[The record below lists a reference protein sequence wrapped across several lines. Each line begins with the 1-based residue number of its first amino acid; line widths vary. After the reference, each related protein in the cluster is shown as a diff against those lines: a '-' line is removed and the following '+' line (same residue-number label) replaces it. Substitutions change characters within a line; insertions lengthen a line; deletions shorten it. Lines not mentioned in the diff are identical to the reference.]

1 MEPSSRLLPKE
12 ARQGQLETRLGETS
26 FPPCPLPWGS
36 TWRAPGEEGPHGHPQ
51 HCRTETAAPA
61 LLHRPSHGTGLG
73 LALLA
78 TSKAGQ
84 HGEGSLPSSSSPLG
98 LCALS
103 LGGRS
108 GTAVGWAFMA
118 SGLRQSPAGPAG
130 SGVRS
135 SGAGELAALSKRNP

>member
-1 MEPSSRLLPKE
+1 MWMEPSSRLFPKE

-36 TWRAPGEEGPHGHPQ
+36 TWSASREEGPHGHPQ

-61 LLHRPSHGTGLG
+61 LLHRPSHGAGLG

-84 HGEGSLPSSSSPLG
+84 HGEGSLPSS
-98 LCALS
+98 LS
-103 LGGRS
+103 LGARS
-108 GTAVGWAFMA
+108 GTAVGWAFMT

-135 SGAGELAALSKRNP
+135 SSTGALAALSKRNP